1 MNRIASARLPSAL
14 LAIAALAL
22 SAPLHAAN
30 GISVLHSFNYADG
43 QYPEGRLVQGPDGAF
58 YGTTYAG
65 GLHQQGE
72 VFRVDASG
80 GFSIPFVRRRGTAS
94 RWIPAWC

>member
-58 YGTTYAG
+58 YGTIFEQIG
-65 GLHQQGE
+65 HIPKH
-72 VFRVDASG
+72 FRNIIDVCGRKRHHSE
-80 GFSIPFVRRRGTAS
+80 
-94 RWIPAWC
+94 